1 MFYINV
7 KKINVCCVL
16 IGILQRKIYFAGLY
30 AFINKLNPNFV
41 QPWGTQLVL
50 SVSYF
55 DNNRFMFFYMS
66 NTKKCF
72 FNWFIGCNCTF
83 F

>member
-55 DNNRFMFFYMS
+55 DNNRFMFFLYVKYEKML
-66 NTKKCF
+66 F
-72 FNWFIGCNCTF
+72 
-83 F
+83 